1 MRIPYDIKQNS
12 NEGDDTVMSVSRG
25 LDRWIDEKVDIST
38 GGQVERWEIKMN
50 GPIEWVHS
58 SALDC

>member
-1 MRIPYDIKQNS
+1 
-12 NEGDDTVMSVSRG
+12 MSVSRG